1 MYGKHSGR
9 WGMYM
14 GIHTR
19 VGIEISG
26 RMQKKLVVLA
36 ASGRNKL
43 ERLTVSAEYLFVLF
57 GMFYSVYYRFK

>member
-1 MYGKHSGR
+1 
-9 WGMYM
+9 MYM
-14 GIHTR
+14 GIHTCI
-19 VGIEISG
+19 GIEISG

-43 ERLTVSAEYLFVLF
+43 ERLTVSAKYLFVLF